1 MRIEGERKLLADYL
15 NNFSRDRENQTRD
28 NNKNK
33 SKLTL
38 EDFQALTISRDAV
51 ITGTMTSV

>member
-1 MRIEGERKLLADYL
+1 MRIEGERNPLADYL

>member
-1 MRIEGERKLLADYL
+1 MRIEGERKLVADYL

-38 EDFQALTISRDAV
+38 EDFQAPAISPDAV
-51 ITGTMTSV
+51 ITGTMTAV

>member
-1 MRIEGERKLLADYL
+1 MRIEGERKLVADYL

>member
-38 EDFQALTISRDAV
+38 EDFQAVTISRDAV